1 MSATLTVELDPG
13 PIERTAA
20 DVIVVFFFD
29 SDRPL
34 RGGAGRA
41 DWRLCGQLSRLILSG
56 KLTGAPGEAVLVPTG
71 GGLAAPLLI
80 GLGLGPRNTFD
91 VDACEALGR
100 EAVTRAQ
107 RLGARTVALPLPD
120 PHAGDLDLRERIDAL
135 VTGAVRALAELSVD
149 LRLRLVPPLAEVAGA
164 QKAMANLLAKPRPP
178 SVGLFLA
185 GDAAPRS
192 ARSPLG
198 ARGSSTERPQLI
210 K

>member
-1 MSATLTVELDPG
+1 MSATLTVEFDPG
-13 PIERTAA
+13 PIERTRA
-20 DVIVVFFFD
+20 DVVVVFFFD

-41 DWRLCGQLSRLILSG
+41 DWRLCGQLSRLILAG
-56 KLTGAPGEAVLVPTG
+56 KLTGAPGDAVLMPTG

-91 VDACEALGR
+91 IEACEALGR

-107 RLGARTVALPLPD
+107 RLGAGTLALPLPD
-120 PHAGDLDLRERIDAL
+120 PHAGDLPLRERIEAL

-149 LRLRLVPPLAEVAGA
+149 LRLRLVPPLAEVARA
-164 QKAMANLLAKPRPP
+164 QKAMANLLTKPRPP
-178 SVGLFLA
+178 SVGLLLA

-198 ARGSSTERPQLI
+198 ERGSSTERPQLI

>member
-13 PIERTAA
+13 PIERTGA
-20 DVIVVFFFD
+20 DVTVVFFFD

-41 DWRLCGQLSRLILSG
+41 DWRLCGQLSRLILAG
-56 KLTGAPGEAVLVPTG
+56 RLTGASGEAVLVPTG

-80 GLGLGPRNTFD
+80 GLGLGSRDTFD
-91 VDACEALGR
+91 ADACEALGR

-107 RLGARTVALPLPD
+107 RLGAGTVALPLPD
-120 PHAGDLDLRERIDAL
+120 PHAGDLELRERIDAL
-135 VTGAVRALAELSVD
+135 VTGAVAALAELSVD
-149 LRLRLVPPLAEVAGA
+149 LRLRLVPPLAEVARA
-164 QKAMANLLAKPRPP
+164 QKVVANLMPKRRPP
-178 SVGLFLA
+178 SVELFLP

-192 ARSPLG
+192 PRFPQG
-198 ARGSSTERPQLI
+198 AKGSSAERPQLI

>member
-13 PIERTAA
+13 PVERTRA
-20 DVIVVFFFD
+20 DVVVVFFFD

-41 DWRLCGQLSRLILSG
+41 DWRLCGQLSRLILAG
-56 KLTGAPGEAVLVPTG
+56 KLTGALGDAVLMPTG

-91 VDACEALGR
+91 AGACEALGR

-107 RLGARTVALPLPD
+107 RLGAGTVALPLPD
-120 PHAGDLDLRERIDAL
+120 PHAGDLPLPERIDAL
-135 VTGAVRALAELSVD
+135 VTGAVLALAELSVD
-149 LRLRLVPPLAEVAGA
+149 LRLRLVPPIAEVARA
-164 QKAMANLLAKPRPP
+164 QKAVAKLLAKPQSS

-198 ARGSSTERPQLI
+198 ARGSSTEPPQLI

>member
-1 MSATLTVELDPG
+1 MNATLTVELDPG
-13 PIERTAA
+13 PIERTRA
-20 DVIVVFFFD
+20 DVAVVFFFD

-41 DWRLCGQLSRLILSG
+41 DWRLCGQLSRLLLAG
-56 KLTGAPGEAVLVPTG
+56 KLTGAPGEAVLVPTA

-80 GLGLGPRNTFD
+80 GLGLGARNAFD
-91 VDACEALGR
+91 VGACEELGR
-100 EAVTRAQ
+100 DAVARAQ
-107 RLGARTVALPLPD
+107 RLGAKTVALPLPD
-120 PHAGDLDLRERIDAL
+120 PHAGDLPLPERIDAL

-149 LRLRLVPPLAEVAGA
+149 LRLRLVPPLAEVARA
-164 QKAMANLLAKPRPP
+164 QKAVANLTAKPRSS

-185 GDAAPRS
+185 GDAAPRG

-198 ARGSSTERPQLI
+198 ARGSSAERPQLI

>member
-13 PIERTAA
+13 PIERTGA
-20 DVIVVFFFD
+20 DVTVVFFFD

-41 DWRLCGQLSRLILSG
+41 DWRLCGQLSELILSG
-56 KLTGAPGEAVLVPTG
+56 KLTGAAGEAVLVPTG

-120 PHAGDLDLRERIDAL
+120 PHAGDLPLRERIDAL

-149 LRLRLVPPLAEVAGA
+149 LRLRLVPPLAEVARA
-164 QKAMANLLAKPRPP
+164 QKAVANLTPKYRPP
-178 SVGLFLA
+178 AVALRLV
-185 GDAAPRS
+185 GDAMPGS

-198 ARGSSTERPQLI
+198 AKGSSTERPQLV

>member
-13 PIERTAA
+13 PIERTGA

-34 RGGAGRA
+34 RGAAGRA
-41 DWRLCGQLSRLILSG
+41 DWRLCGQLSQLILSG

-80 GLGLGPRNTFD
+80 GLGLGRRNTFD

-100 EAVTRAQ
+100 EAVARAQ

-120 PHAGDLDLRERIDAL
+120 PHAGDLELRERIDAL

-149 LRLRLVPPLAEVAGA
+149 LRLRLVPPLAEVARA
-164 QKAMANLLAKPRPP
+164 QKALANLTPKHRPP
-178 SVGLFLA
+178 TVALRLA
-185 GDAAPRS
+185 GDAVPRS
-192 ARSPLG
+192 GRSPLG
-198 ARGSSTERPQLI
+198 AKGSSTEPPQLI